1 MRAEVGKAPSSS
13 ERADGNALSN
23 IARAEGSA
31 ASSMEN
37 SVGSWAL
44 FRASL
49 QSGPSRPSSSPPLL
63 LALALALALPLVAQ

>member
-1 MRAEVGKAPSSS
+1 MRADVGKAPSSR
-13 ERADGNALSN
+13 ERADGNALSS

-37 SVGSWAL
+37 RVGSWALCWAL

-49 QSGPSRPSSSPPLL
+49 QSGPC
-63 LALALALALPLVAQ
+63 

>member
-1 MRAEVGKAPSSS
+1 MRADVGKAPSSR
-13 ERADGNALSN
+13 ERADGNALSS

-37 SVGSWAL
+37 RVGSWAL

-49 QSGPSRPSSSPPLL
+49 QSGPS
-63 LALALALALPLVAQ
+63 